1 MQVFATGLAATARVT
16 SDRPSS
22 SQPAIMLLSS
32 DSTGG
37 QAKSSI
43 RDDELLALIRS
54 GDEGA
59 FEVLFRAHAIAL
71 RAFALEYVKS
81 RDIAVEVVHDVF
93 LRIWER
99 RERLEIR
106 ESFKAYIYRATRN
119 RALDVVKRSALEQR
133 YVEES
138 MRESVAGETGAPASA
153 QKILEQQD
161 LAAAMERVVA
171 EFPERRR
178 MVFTLRWKSGL
189 RYDEI
194 AELMGTSTKTV
205 ENQMTRALRELR
217 ARLAP
222 YL

>member
-138 MRESVAGETGAPASA
+138 M
-153 QKILEQQD
+153 
-161 LAAAMERVVA
+161 
-171 EFPERRR
+171 
-178 MVFTLRWKSGL
+178 LRWKSGL